1 MITPVIFNFCNNA
14 FSAGIIEECRV
25 LPIIRKY
32 FKNNNIRRVLSR
44 YSKFDFTDGVDTHYE
59 LKSNFKKIKEF
70 STSIISTDKLIDYHN
85 KKLVLLFTY
94 STCNKDKRRLFFIE
108 YDKNT
113 FEKFKTRKIFLH
125 SRNQVNKIVLIPV
138 TSLTEIIDG

>member
-44 YSKFDFTDGVDTHYE
+44 YSKFDFTDGVDTNYE
-59 LKSNFKKIKEF
+59 LKRNFKIFGEF
-70 STSIISTDKLIDYHN
+70 KTAIVNTDKLIDYPN

-108 YDKNT
+108 YNKNT
-113 FEKFKTRKIFLH
+113 FEKFKTREIFLH
-125 SRNQVNKIVLIPV
+125 SRNQVIKLF
-138 TSLTEIIDG
+138 SFQLHC